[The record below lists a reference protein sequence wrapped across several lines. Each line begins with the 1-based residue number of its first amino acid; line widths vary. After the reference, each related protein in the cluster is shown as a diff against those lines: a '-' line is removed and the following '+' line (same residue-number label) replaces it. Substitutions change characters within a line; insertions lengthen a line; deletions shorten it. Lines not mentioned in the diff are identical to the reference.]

1 MFEIKGCAI
10 CQGGYTGRLMNFT
23 DFGLSDAVLRGIEAK
38 GYKEATPIQA
48 EAMPLVLEGR
58 DVMGSAQTGTG
69 KTAAFALPVLTKL
82 GEHGPLRALI
92 LEPTRELAQQVD
104 ESFRTYGKFTDLRTV
119 LVHGGVGYG
128 AQREGLQKGADIV
141 VATPGRL
148 LDFMEDGTIK
158 LGNIQYL
165 VLDEV
170 DRMLDMGFLPDV
182 GRIIRACP
190 KERQT
195 LFFSATLP
203 PALETMTKWILT
215 NPVSVEIGRRQSA
228 AETVA
233 HALFPV
239 AKDQKIDLLFAL
251 LQKEAY
257 HSVIIFTQT
266 KVAADIVGARL
277 KKIIPGKI
285 AIIHGDRNQGE
296 RTEALAGFKS
306 GKYEVMVATDI
317 AARGLDIAGVTHVIN
332 YDVPQHPEDYV
343 HRIGRTGR
351 AATSGDAYT
360 IYTAEEMDAVKKIE
374 RYIGAKIPREK
385 LPDFPYV
392 YTALFNESTLKAG
405 GVGKGV
411 RTLKGTSYG
420 WRK

>member
-1 MFEIKGCAI
+1 ME
-10 CQGGYTGRLMNFT
+10 RVNFQE
-23 DFGLSDAVLRGIEAK
+23 FGLSEAVLRGIEAK
-38 GYKEATPIQA
+38 GYSEATPIQA
-48 EAMPLVLEGR
+48 QAIPLVLQGR

-69 KTAAFALPVLTKL
+69 KTAAFALPMLTQL
-82 GEHGPLRALI
+82 GEAGGAKGHLRALV
-92 LEPTRELAQQVD
+92 LEPTRELAQQVHQ
-104 ESFRTYGKFTDLRTV
+104 SFVDYGKFTGLNPV
-119 LVHGGVGYG
+119 LIHGGVGYG
-128 AQREGLQKGADIV
+128 SQREGLQKGADV
-141 VATPGRL
+141 VIATPGRL

-158 LGNIQYL
+158 LGQVRHL

-182 GRIIRACP
+182 TRIIKQCP
-190 KERQT
+190 KDRQT

-203 PALETMTKWILT
+203 PELETLTKWILRD
-215 NPVSVEIGRRQSA
+215 PISVEIGRRQSA

-233 HALFPV
+233 HALYPV
-239 AKDQKIDLLFAL
+239 AKDQKIELLFAL
-251 LQKEAY
+251 LEAEEY

-277 KKIIPGKI
+277 KKIIPDKI

-296 RTEALAGFKS
+296 RTESLAGFKS
-306 GKYEVMVATDI
+306 GKYEVLVATDI

-351 AATSGDAYT
+351 ALQTGDAFT
-360 IYTAEEMDAVKKIE
+360 IFTAEELDAVRKIE

-385 LPDFPYV
+385 LEGFNYL
-392 YTALFNESTLKAG
+392 YTALFNEGNIRPG

-411 RTLKGTSYG
+411 RTLKGFSIG
-420 WRK
+420 RR

>member
-1 MFEIKGCAI
+1 MTFQE
-10 CQGGYTGRLMNFT
+10 
-23 DFGLSDAVLRGIEAK
+23 FGLSEPVLRGIEAK
-38 GYKEATPIQA
+38 GYKDATPIQA
-48 EAMPLVLEGR
+48 EAMPLVLQGR

-69 KTAAFALPVLTKL
+69 KTAAFALPILTQL
-82 GEHGPLRALI
+82 GSHGKFRALI
-92 LEPTRELAQQVD
+92 LEPTRELAQQVH
-104 ESFRTYGKFTDLRTV
+104 ESFVNYGKFTDLHSV
-119 LVHGGVGYG
+119 IVHGGVGYG
-128 AQREGLQKGADIV
+128 SQRDALAQGADVV

-158 LGNIQYL
+158 VGDVRHL

-182 GRIIRACP
+182 GRIIRSCP
-190 KERQT
+190 KDRQT

-203 PALETMTKWILT
+203 PELETLTKWILT
-215 NPVSVEIGRRQSA
+215 DPISVEIGRRQSA

-233 HALFPV
+233 HALYPV
-239 AKDQKIDLLFAL
+239 ARDQKMELLFAIL
-251 LQKEAY
+251 EKEEY

-266 KVAADIVGARL
+266 KVAADVVGSRL
-277 KKIIPGKI
+277 AKIIPNKVGV
-285 AIIHGDRNQGE
+285 IHGDRNQNE

-306 GKYEVMVATDI
+306 GKYEVLVATDI
-317 AARGLDIAGVTHVIN
+317 AARGLDIAGVTHVVN

-351 AATSGDAYT
+351 ALQTGDAFT
-360 IYTAEEMDAVKKIE
+360 IYTAEELDAVRKIE
-374 RYIGAKIPREK
+374 RYIGAKVKRTK
-385 LPDFPYV
+385 LEGFPYL
-392 YTALFNESTLKAG
+392 YTALFNEDSLKAG

-411 RTLKGTSYG
+411 RTMKGTSYG

>member
-1 MFEIKGCAI
+1 M
-10 CQGGYTGRLMNFT
+10 TFT
-23 DFGLSDAVLRGIEAK
+23 EFGLSEAVQRGIEAK

-48 EAMPLVLEGR
+48 EAIPLVLQGR

-69 KTAAFALPVLTKL
+69 KTAAFALPLLTQL
-82 GEHGPLRALI
+82 GSHGKFRALI
-92 LEPTRELAQQVD
+92 LEPTRELAHQVH
-104 ESFRTYGKFTDLRTV
+104 ESFVNYGKFTDLSSV

-128 AQREGLQKGADIV
+128 AQREALQKGADVV

-158 LGNIQYL
+158 VGDVRHL

-203 PALETMTKWILT
+203 PELETLTKWILT

-233 HALFPV
+233 HALYPV
-239 AKDQKIDLLFAL
+239 ARDQKMDLLFAI
-251 LQKEAY
+251 LQKEEY

-266 KVAADIVGARL
+266 KVAADMVGSRL
-277 KKIIPGKI
+277 AKIIPGKVGV
-285 AIIHGDRNQGE
+285 IHGDRNQNE

-306 GKYEVMVATDI
+306 GKYEVLVATDI
-317 AARGLDIAGVTHVIN
+317 AARGLDIAGVTHVVN

-351 AATSGDAYT
+351 AATTGDAFT
-360 IYTAEEMDAVKKIE
+360 IFTAEELDAVRKIE
-374 RYIGAKIPREK
+374 RYIGAKVKRQK
-385 LPDFPYV
+385 LDGFPYL
-392 YTALFNESTLKAG
+392 YTALFNEDSLKSG

>member
-1 MFEIKGCAI
+1 M
-10 CQGGYTGRLMNFT
+10 
-23 DFGLSDAVLRGIEAK
+23 RGIEAK

-48 EAMPLVLEGR
+48 EAMPLVLQGR

-69 KTAAFALPVLTKL
+69 KTAAFALPLLTQL
-82 GEHGPLRALI
+82 GSHGKFRALV
-92 LEPTRELAQQVD
+92 LEPTRELAQQVH
-104 ESFRTYGKFTDLRTV
+104 ESFATYGKFTDLHSV
-119 LVHGGVGYG
+119 LIHGGVGYG
-128 AQREGLQKGADIV
+128 SQREALLKGADII

-158 LGNIQYL
+158 VGDVRHL

-182 GRIIRACP
+182 GRIIRACS

-203 PALETMTKWILT
+203 PELETLTKWILT
-215 NPVSVEIGRRQSA
+215 DPIAVEIGRRQSA

-233 HALFPV
+233 HALYPV
-239 AKDQKIDLLFAL
+239 ARDQKMDLLFAI
-251 LQKEAY
+251 LQKEEY

-266 KVAADIVGARL
+266 KVAADMVGSRL
-277 KKIIPGKI
+277 MKIIPGKI
-285 AIIHGDRNQGE
+285 GVIHGDRNQNE
-296 RTEALAGFKS
+296 RTEALNGFKS
-306 GKYEVMVATDI
+306 GKYEVLVATDI
-317 AARGLDIAGVTHVIN
+317 AARGLDIAGVTHVVN

-351 AATSGDAYT
+351 ALMSGDAFT
-360 IYTAEEMDAVKKIE
+360 IFTAEELDAVRKIE
-374 RYIGAKIPREK
+374 RYIGAKVKRQK
-385 LPDFPYV
+385 LEGFPYL
-392 YTALFNESTLKAG
+392 YTALFNEDLLKSG

-411 RTLKGTSYG
+411 RTMKGTSYG

>member
-1 MFEIKGCAI
+1 MTFQE
-10 CQGGYTGRLMNFT
+10 
-23 DFGLSDAVLRGIEAK
+23 FGLSEAVMRGIEAK

-48 EAMPLVLEGR
+48 EAIPLVLQGR

-69 KTAAFALPVLTKL
+69 KTAAFALPLLTQL
-82 GEHGPLRALI
+82 GEHGKFRALI
-92 LEPTRELAQQVD
+92 LEPTRELAHQVH
-104 ESFRTYGKFTDLRTV
+104 ESFVNYGKFTGLHTV

-128 AQREGLQKGADIV
+128 SQRDALQKGADIV

-158 LGNIQYL
+158 VGDVRHL

-203 PALETMTKWILT
+203 PELETLTKWILT

-233 HALFPV
+233 HALYPV
-239 AKDQKIDLLFAL
+239 ARDQKMDLLFAIL
-251 LQKEAY
+251 AKEDY
-257 HSVIIFTQT
+257 HSVIVFTQT
-266 KVAADIVGARL
+266 KVAADMVGSRL
-277 KKIIPGKI
+277 AKIIPGKVGV
-285 AIIHGDRNQGE
+285 IHGDRNQNE

-306 GKYEVMVATDI
+306 GKYEVLVATDI
-317 AARGLDIAGVTHVIN
+317 AARGLDIAGVTHVVN

-351 AATSGDAYT
+351 AATTGDAFT
-360 IYTAEEMDAVKKIE
+360 IFTAEELDAVRKIE
-374 RYIGAKIPREK
+374 RYIGAKLKREK
-385 LPDFPYV
+385 LADFPYL
-392 YTALFNESTLKAG
+392 YTALFNEDQLKSG

>member
-1 MFEIKGCAI
+1 
-10 CQGGYTGRLMNFT
+10 MNFT
-23 DFGLSDAVLRGIEAK
+23 EFGLSEAVLRGIEAK

-48 EAMPLVLEGR
+48 EAMPLVLQGR

-69 KTAAFALPVLTKL
+69 KTAAFALPLLTML
-82 GEHGPLRALI
+82 GGHGQFRALI
-92 LEPTRELAQQVD
+92 LEPTRELAQQVH
-104 ESFRTYGKFTDLRTV
+104 ESFRMYGKFTDLSTV

-128 AQREGLQKGADIV
+128 QQRDELQRGADVV

-158 LGNIQYL
+158 VPHVRHL

-190 KERQT
+190 KDRQT

-203 PALETMTKWILT
+203 PELETMTKWILRD
-215 NPVSVEIGRRQSA
+215 PIAVEIGRRQST

-239 AKDQKIDLLFAL
+239 AKVQKMDLLFAL
-251 LQKEAY
+251 LEKEEY
-257 HSVIIFTQT
+257 HSVLIFTQT
-266 KVAADIVGARL
+266 KVAADIVGGKL
-277 KKIIPGKI
+277 QKVIPHKV
-285 AIIHGDRNQGE
+285 AIIHGDRGQGE
-296 RTEALAGFKS
+296 RTEALAGFKG
-306 GKYEVMVATDI
+306 GKYEVLVATDI
-317 AARGLDIAGVTHVIN
+317 AARGLDIANVTHVIN

-351 AATSGDAYT
+351 ATKTGDAFT
-360 IYTAEEMDAVKKIE
+360 LFTAEEIDAVRKIE
-374 RYIGAKIPREK
+374 RYIDAKIPREK
-385 LPDFPYV
+385 LDGFPYV
-392 YTALFNESTLKAG
+392 YTALFNEAQLKPG

-411 RTLKGTSYG
+411 RTLKGTSFG

>member
-1 MFEIKGCAI
+1 M
-10 CQGGYTGRLMNFT
+10 
-23 DFGLSDAVLRGIEAK
+23 RGIEAK

-48 EAMPLVLEGR
+48 EAMPLVLQGR

-69 KTAAFALPVLTKL
+69 KTAAFALPLLTQL
-82 GEHGPLRALI
+82 GSHGKFRALV
-92 LEPTRELAQQVD
+92 LEPTRELAQQVH
-104 ESFRTYGKFTDLRTV
+104 ESFATYGKFTDLHSV
-119 LVHGGVGYG
+119 LIHGGVGYG
-128 AQREGLQKGADIV
+128 SQREALLKGADII

-148 LDFMEDGTIK
+148 LDFMEDGSIK
-158 LGNIQYL
+158 VGDVRHL

-182 GRIIRACP
+182 GRIIRACS

-203 PALETMTKWILT
+203 PELETLTKWILT
-215 NPVSVEIGRRQSA
+215 DPIAVEIGRRQSA

-233 HALFPV
+233 HALYPV
-239 AKDQKIDLLFAL
+239 ARDQKMDLLFAI
-251 LQKEAY
+251 LQKEEY

-266 KVAADIVGARL
+266 KVAADMVGSRL
-277 KKIIPGKI
+277 MKIIPGKI
-285 AIIHGDRNQGE
+285 GVIHGDRNQNE
-296 RTEALAGFKS
+296 RTEALNGFKS
-306 GKYEVMVATDI
+306 GKYEVLVATDI
-317 AARGLDIAGVTHVIN
+317 AARGLDIAGVTHVVN

-351 AATSGDAYT
+351 ALMSGDAFT
-360 IYTAEEMDAVKKIE
+360 IFTAEELDAVRKIE
-374 RYIGAKIPREK
+374 RYIGAKVKRQK
-385 LPDFPYV
+385 LEGFPYL
-392 YTALFNESTLKAG
+392 YTALFNEDLLKSG

-411 RTLKGTSYG
+411 RTMKGTSYG

>member
-1 MFEIKGCAI
+1 MK
-10 CQGGYTGRLMNFT
+10 FT
-23 DFGLSDAVLRGIEAK
+23 EFGLSEAVLRGIEAK
-38 GYKEATPIQA
+38 GYQDATPIQA
-48 EAMPLVLEGR
+48 EAMPLVLQGR

-69 KTAAFALPVLTKL
+69 KTAAFALPILSML
-82 GEHGPLRALI
+82 GEHGNLRALI
-92 LEPTRELAQQVD
+92 LEPTRELAQQVF
-104 ESFRTYGKFTDLRTV
+104 ESFKAYGASTGLRTV
-119 LVHGGVGYG
+119 LIHGGVGYG
-128 AQREGLQKGADIV
+128 PQRDGLEKGADIV

-158 LGNIQYL
+158 VGAIKYL

-182 GRIIRACP
+182 SKIIRQTP
-190 KERQT
+190 KDRQT

-203 PALETMTKWILT
+203 AALETLTQWILKD
-215 NPVSVEIGRRQSA
+215 PIAIEIGRRQST

-233 HALFPV
+233 HALYPV
-239 AKDQKIDLLFAL
+239 AKEQKMDLLFGL
-251 LQKEAY
+251 LQKEEY

-266 KVAADIVGARL
+266 KVAADMVGARL

-285 AIIHGDRNQGE
+285 AILHSDRSQGE

-306 GKYEVMVATDI
+306 GKYEVLVATDI
-317 AARGLDIAGVTHVIN
+317 AARGLDIANVTHVIN

-351 AATSGDAYT
+351 AAKTGDAFT
-360 IYTAEEMDAVKKIE
+360 LFTAEELDPVRKIE
-374 RYIGAKIPREK
+374 RYITAKIPRAK
-385 LPDFPYV
+385 LENFPYV
-392 YTALFNESTLKAG
+392 YTALFNESQLKAG

-411 RTLKGTSYG
+411 RTLKGTSFG